1 MVLKRIG
8 GFNKNPILFDF
19 SSIDLPLLTTLHLE
33 SFILECRDTPELPGG
48 SLNLMF
54 LCVSH
59 LYFSGP
65 EARFERLPKLV
76 RATIAIG
83 HVLLEVV
90 NNVKFLHIDWV
101 EGLEVIKHCPNL
113 QILDIDMV

>member
-1 MVLKRIG
+1 MFGCCISWVLWKLGEIDGDPVLRGMRI
-8 GFNKNPILFDF
+8 
-19 SSIDLPLLTTLHLE
+19 
-33 SFILECRDTPELPGG
+33 RDTPELPGG